1 MCLIP
6 HKSRNTVKIQI
17 NFQLLTVSGYRLI
30 DLFSSFFFLVFFFT
44 IMTFYSFPPFFLH
57 FSLSPSL
64 LFLLLSFISIPF
76 ALLLSP
82 FPCIFSPF
90 LIFSPSSSPP
100 TFFFHLPYFSSSFL
114 FFFMAAC
121 FPSLSFY
128 FLPFTHI
135 STFCS
140 FLLLFCFSFILHF
153 FSSSFHLFS
162 SSHYS
167 FLCFFLFLHLVLFTH
182 CRTLIIFSFLF
193 SFLI

>member
-90 LIFSPSSSPP
+90 LIFSPSPSPP

-140 FLLLFCFSFILHF
+140 FYFSFASPSFYTFFLLLFICFLPPTIPFSV
-153 FSSSFHLFS
+153 FSSFCISC
-162 SSHYS
+162 
-167 FLCFFLFLHLVLFTH
+167 FLPTAVH
-182 CRTLIIFSFLF
+182 
-193 SFLI
+193 